1 MLVLLLF
8 VMLLAFYLMAEVCE
22 KYFVESLE
30 KISKNLNLSPEASG
44 ATLMAVG
51 SSAPEL
57 FVSLM
62 ALFKPG
68 EEAMGAGTIVGS
80 AIFNILVITGAS
92 VAVRQAFIIWQPVVR
107 DMLFYSLSIVL
118 LMFAFRDGEISL
130 FEIILFLAFYVVYIL
145 AVVNWKKI
153 FKYKDDDPIE
163 MIEEAMTEKTW
174 KKAFAPVDWL
184 VKYTFPKPEKYVLTF
199 FISLVWIIVLSW
211 ALVESAVI
219 AAHILG
225 IPSVVIGLTIL
236 AAGTSVPDL
245 LSSIIVA
252 KKGQSGMA
260 ISNGIG
266 SNIFDILFCLGFPW
280 LISYVFMGEK
290 ITVATENLNSSI
302 ILLFATVVSILFL
315 FIIRRWNVG
324 KYSGY
329 FLIGLYLI
337 YLIWILLKT
346 LTAN

>member
-1 MLVLLLF
+1 MLILMILS
-8 VMLLAFYLMAEVCE
+8 MLLAFYLLAEVCD

-30 KISKNLNLSPEASG
+30 KISQRLHLSPEAAG
-44 ATLMAVG
+44 ATFMAIG

-80 AIFNILVITGAS
+80 AIFNVLVITGAS
-92 VAVRQAFIIWQPVVR
+92 VAVRQAFVIWQPVIR
-107 DMLFYSLSIVL
+107 DMLFYSFSIIALLFTFKDGVVTLTEILIFLVL
-118 LMFAFRDGEISL
+118 
-130 FEIILFLAFYVVYIL
+130 YVVYII

-153 FKYKDDDPIE
+153 FKYNDDDPIE
-163 MIEEAMTEKTW
+163 ILEEAMKEKGW
-174 KKAFAPVDWL
+174 KKFFAPIDWL
-184 VKYTFPKPEKYVLTF
+184 VSFTFPNSQKYVLVF
-199 FISLVWIIVLSW
+199 FTSIVWIIVLSW
-211 ALVESAVI
+211 VLVESAVVS
-219 AAHILG
+219 AKILG
-225 IPSVVIGLTIL
+225 IPSVIIGLTVL

-252 KKGQSGMA
+252 KKGQAGMA

-266 SNIFDILFCLGFPW
+266 SNIFDILFGLGFPW
-280 LISYVFMGEK
+280 LIAYIFLGQK

-302 ILLFATVVSILFL
+302 ILLFATVIAILFL
-315 FIIRRWNVG
+315 FIIRKWRIG
-324 KYSGY
+324 KYAGY

-337 YLIWILLKT
+337 YIVWVILESF
-346 LTAN
+346 

>member
-30 KISKNLNLSPEASG
+30 KISKNLKLSPEASG

-107 DMLFYSLSIVL
+107 DMLFYSLSIIL
-118 LMFAFRDGEISL
+118 LLFAFRDGEISL
-130 FEIILFLAFYVVYIL
+130 FEIILFLTVYVVYIL
-145 AVVNWKKI
+145 AVVKWKKI

-163 MIEEAMTEKTW
+163 LIEEAMTEKKW

-199 FISLVWIIVLSW
+199 FVSLVWIIFLSW

-219 AAHILG
+219 TADKLG

-266 SNIFDILFCLGFPW
+266 SNIFDILICLGFPW

-315 FIIRRWNVG
+315 FIIRKWNVG

-337 YLIWILLKT
+337 YLIWILINT
-346 LTAN
+346 LSAN